1 MTQMGC
7 KACVMA
13 TPNHHESID
22 QFAGKHGMQSSL
34 QPFELY
40 HDECSSVSHAELLV
54 RIVTCVLLVPHHTL
68 SVHLPTCN
76 WCISPSV
83 ASMRQSVLAGLQL
96 KLISRSSDIRQ

>member
-40 HDECSSVSHAELLV
+40 HDECSSVSHACKDRYL
-54 RIVTCVLLVPHHTL
+54 CVACPSSHLICAFAYLQL
-68 SVHLPTCN
+68 VHL
-76 WCISPSV
+76 S
-83 ASMRQSVLAGLQL
+83 
-96 KLISRSSDIRQ
+96 